1 MPETPP
7 RDLAM
12 FPVLT
17 PAQINR
23 LRPFGQ
29 PRSAAAGE
37 IIFEPGAIRRSFFIV
52 LDGQIE
58 IVSPS
63 GGEQTLIV
71 LHQPGEFTGELDL
84 LTGRRTQVRARAVT
98 PAEMLEVPIE
108 DLRRLVQTDAEL
120 SEIFL
125 RAFLLR
131 RAYLIANVPGDVV
144 LIGSSNSSA
153 TLRLRAFLTRNGQP
167 HAYLDVERDS
177 SVQQLLLNFQ
187 IQPEDIPVL
196 ICGGNP
202 PLKNPTNA
210 EAAVCLG
217 FNAALTQGEIYDLIV
232 VGAGPA
238 GLAAAVYAASEG
250 LKVLVVEGLA
260 PGGQAGSSSRIENYL
275 GFPTGISGQDLAA
288 RAFVQAEKFGAH
300 VSIARAASALACQRR
315 PFRIDLDDGSFVQ
328 GQAVIVAS
336 GAEYRKLSLPEIS
349 RFEGTGVFYGAT
361 QMEAQLCQDEE
372 IVVVGGGNSAG
383 QAAVFLSGKAKHIH
397 MLIRGESLTATMS
410 QYLIRRIEES
420 PVITLRTS
428 TEVDALEGEHG
439 LERVRWRHTPT
450 GAQETHAI
458 RHLFSMTGARP
469 NTAWLGGCLA
479 LDDKQFVRTG
489 ADLRT
494 EDLAGAKW
502 PLRRPP
508 YLFETSVPHV
518 FAVGDIRSGSVK
530 RVASSVGEGAV
541 AVQLVHRVL
550 AE

>member
-1 MPETPP
+1 MTEASV
-7 RDLAM
+7 RDTAM
-12 FPVLT
+12 FPLLT
-17 PAQINR
+17 PAQIER
-23 LRPFGQ
+23 LRAFGH

-37 IIFEPGAIRRSFFIV
+37 VIFEPGDSRRSFLI
-52 LDGQIE
+52 LLEGQIE

-63 GGEQTLIV
+63 AREETLIT
-71 LHQPGEFTGELDL
+71 LHGSGEFTGELDL
-84 LTGRRTQVRARAVT
+84 LTGRRTQVRARSLV
-98 PAEMLEVPIE
+98 PSEMIE
-108 DLRRLVQTDAEL
+108 IPVEELRRIVQTDAEL
-120 SEIFL
+120 SELLL

-131 RAYLIANVPGDVV
+131 RAFLIANVPGDVL
-144 LIGSSNSSA
+144 LIGSTNSSA

-167 HAYLDVERDS
+167 HAYLDLDRDS
-177 SVQQLLLNFQ
+177 CVQQLLSNFQ
-187 IQPEDIPVL
+187 IEPTDIPVL
-196 ICGGNP
+196 ICGTNP
-202 PLKNPTNA
+202 PLKNPSNA
-210 EAAVCLG
+210 EAAACLG
-217 FNAALTQGEIYDLIV
+217 FNAGIGEAMIYDV
-232 VGAGPA
+232 VVIGAGPA

-250 LKVLVVEGLA
+250 LKVLVLEGTA

-300 VSIARAASALACQRR
+300 VSIARAASGLACERR
-315 PFRIDLDDGSFVQ
+315 PFRIELDDGDSVQ

-336 GAEYRKLSLPEIS
+336 GAEYRKLGIKDLN
-349 RFEGTGVFYGAT
+349 RFEGAGVYYGAT
-361 QMEAQLCQDEE
+361 QMEAQLCLGEE
-372 IVVVGGGNSAG
+372 IVIVGGGNSAG
-383 QAAVFLSGKAKHIH
+383 QAAVFLSGKVKHVH
-397 MLIRGESLTATMS
+397 MLIRGESLAATMS

-420 PVITLRTS
+420 PAITLRTH
-428 TEVDALEGEHG
+428 TEVEELEGNG
-439 LERVRWRHTPT
+439 RLERIRWRHTPT
-450 GAQETHAI
+450 GAAETHPI

-469 NTAWLGGCLA
+469 NTGWLGGCLA

-494 EDLAGAKW
+494 EDLSSSKW

-508 YLFETSVPHV
+508 YLFETSIPHV